1 MTKAQIR
8 RNEQRIAEI
17 FRVRCDGIQVSIWD
31 LSAIAK
37 VGHAALAEG
46 ASDEVIGDRIAAFV
60 ETVRK
65 N

>member
-1 MTKAQIR
+1 MSKAQQK
-8 RNEQRIAEI
+8 RNDQRI
-17 FRVRCDGIQVSIWD
+17 
-31 LSAIAK
+31 SAIYSKRCSNITISVWDMSAIWK

-60 ETVRK
+60 ETIRK